1 MYVGVLFSI
10 LAGFTA
16 PWIAIVMGEV
26 ISIYDPKANSDTIY
40 DGIIYLIKMI
50 AIISSVLWVFA
61 YIQYSFM
68 QQAAES
74 LAFDLRTRY
83 LAALM
88 K

>member
-16 PWIAIVMGEV
+16 PWIAIIMGEV
-26 ISIYDPKANSDTIY
+26 ISIYDPMATNDSIQ

-50 AIISSVLWVFA
+50 AIISSVLWVCA

-68 QQAAES
+68 Q
-74 LAFDLRTRY
+74 
-83 LAALM
+83 
-88 K
+88 